1 MIQKVSCNEVNL
13 LRLHWTCYFYCTFFD
28 HFRQTPPLVHRL
40 CVLRLVG
47 LVSGDF
53 WDPSICQVSQAAL
66 QAQDAKIELLS
77 NAAVQAECEDVTS
90 LCSPPCHS
98 CHSCGSYRSSP
109 FSSHGPVLLTKPLG
123 CAPSS
128 GTLGLFLSLNESHRV
143 SCKREVSE
151 SPRIHRSGSKCSK
164 LDVTWLVPFW
174 ITNRV
179 LSTPHIQIQLH
190 VSYTVGIIFAY
201 SLHQGLA
208 LGCRTACCQG

>member
-13 LRLHWTCYFYCTFFD
+13 LFLLQIFHL
-28 HFRQTPPLVHRL
+28 FRQAPPLVHRL

-128 GTLGLFLSLNESHRV
+128 GTLDLFLSLNESHRV

-164 LDVTWLVPFW
+164 LEVTSPFQ
-174 ITNRV
+174 NHKQ
-179 LSTPHIQIQLH
+179 STFNAAYTDTTTCFIYSRCYLCIQS
-190 VSYTVGIIFAY
+190 V
-201 SLHQGLA
+201 LHQGLA